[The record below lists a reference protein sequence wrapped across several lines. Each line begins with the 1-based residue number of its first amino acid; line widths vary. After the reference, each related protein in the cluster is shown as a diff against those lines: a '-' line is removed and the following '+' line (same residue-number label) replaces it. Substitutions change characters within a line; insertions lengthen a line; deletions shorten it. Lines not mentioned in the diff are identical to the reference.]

1 MSKKIPKGKK
11 GFPAPRRET
20 PSFASAADEALPRPS
35 AQRPRLQQIAT
46 SLGVSKMTVSRALRD
61 GTSVDPK
68 LRAKIRKAA
77 TRVGYRPNPR
87 LSLLISEVRKSRET
101 AYRETLAFIGMHP
114 KAKGVLPSF
123 QEDIEAARQRAE
135 KLGFKLDE
143 FQLNDEKLSGQA
155 LSKILRSRGIR
166 AAVICLP
173 GDQRLAPHLGLD
185 WKNLCCV
192 LIGDSPASVGLPR
205 IQHDHFSGMVSA
217 IRQLRRLQYK
227 RIGMVLGPSGN
238 TPSARLIRSAF
249 LSVQPDGLKEANAL
263 TYMDD
268 THDEEAL
275 NRWVGRNRAGAI
287 ITNLESP
294 FPMPEHLNRVLLKD
308 VGVVTL
314 NWNRERPQLAGI
326 AHQRAVVAMKA
337 IDLLT
342 RRLRQNQLGLDS
354 LAPTIL
360 VPGSWMNGPSVRR
373 HSSPH
378 ACSMDERVSALVC
391 V

>member
-1 MSKKIPKGKK
+1 MSKKITKGKK
-11 GFPAPRRET
+11 GFPAPPRE
-20 PSFASAADEALPRPS
+20 PPPFAAAADKT
-35 AQRPRLQQIAT
+35 QPRLQQIAT

-77 TRVGYRPNPR
+77 ARVGYRPNPR

-101 AYRETLAFIGMHP
+101 AYRETLAFIWMRS
-114 KAKGVLPSF
+114 KAKGVPPCF
-123 QEDIEAARQRAE
+123 QEDTDAARQRAE

-143 FQLNDEKLSGQA
+143 FQLKDEKLSGQA

-166 AAVICLP
+166 AALISLP
-173 GDQRLAPHLGLD
+173 DDQRLAPHLWLD

-192 LIGDSPASVGLPR
+192 LIGNSPANLGLPR

-227 RIGMVLGPSGN
+227 RIGLVLAPSGGI
-238 TPSARLIRSAF
+238 PSARLIRSAF
-249 LSVQPDGLKEANAL
+249 LSFQPGGLKEADAL
-263 TYMDD
+263 TYTGD
-268 THDEEAL
+268 TYDAEAL
-275 NRWVGRNRAGAI
+275 SRWIGRNRPGAI
-287 ITNLESP
+287 ITNFESP
-294 FPMPEHLNRVLLKD
+294 FPTPEQLNQVLPKD
-308 VGVVTL
+308 VGVVAL
-314 NWNRERPQLAGI
+314 KWNRDQPQVAGI
-326 AHQRAVVAMKA
+326 AHQRSVVAMKA

-360 VPGSWMNGPSVRR
+360 VPGSWVNGPSAHR

-378 ACSMDERVSALVC
+378 TRSVDERVSALVC